1 MNELTEGMDALAAI
15 RKHEKILKD
24 IEGILAIA
32 LEYPE
37 SDEPITGNKA
47 WGLAY
52 EAAYK
57 IKQIKNP
64 HDGSTLND
72 FLLEEEMQKQEA
84 KKEKKQYER
93 YVVQFYNNYK
103 YSLKWVDQTI
113 CLSLEEAKSFVD
125 IYKKQTYTTC
135 DKVRIVHRIVQEE
148 ILEEGA
154 LNMVEQSI

>member
-1 MNELTEGMDALAAI
+1 MKRNLMNELKEGIDALNQLF
-15 RKHEKILKD
+15 KKEQ
-24 IEGILAIA
+24 E
-32 LEYPE
+32 EV
-37 SDEPITGNKA
+37 
-47 WGLAY
+47 
-52 EAAYK
+52 
-57 IKQIKNP
+57 KNP

-72 FLLEEEMQKQEA
+72 FLLEEDMQKQEA

>member
-1 MNELTEGMDALAAI
+1 MTNSLQWCGILGIVFLLVDMKRNLMNELKEGIDALNQLF
-15 RKHEKILKD
+15 KKEQ
-24 IEGILAIA
+24 E
-32 LEYPE
+32 EV
-37 SDEPITGNKA
+37 
-47 WGLAY
+47 
-52 EAAYK
+52 
-57 IKQIKNP
+57 KNP

-72 FLLEEEMQKQEA
+72 FLLEEDMQKQEA